1 MNEASA
7 LHIPVGFHFNKHGL
21 AGRNDD
27 HHGLKHNGGCVEQ
40 CEPADALQ
48 CAAADIMVDGIAL
61 EQRHGNID
69 QGHNDIENNDY
80 AKVDIIRAKEGKH
93 FLPHLEIKWLI
104 VFLFLENSHGLHLL
118 SQQRLVL
125 LGCLD
130 IVDVP
135 VDAGLAYQLLMSA
148 HLGDLAV

>member
-1 MNEASA
+1 
-7 LHIPVGFHFNKHGL
+7 
-21 AGRNDD
+21 
-27 HHGLKHNGGCVEQ
+27 
-40 CEPADALQ
+40 
-48 CAAADIMVDGIAL
+48 MVDGIAL

-69 QGHNDIENNDY
+69 QGHNDIENNDN